1 MILPRYSTVFFRVR
15 LSVQP
20 WISLHFSFTSYTI
33 IKHSTLSGWLLRL
46 RTMKFTSWNLA
57 LNIQHA
63 CFLTVHPTTGTF
75 SPSIVFWSLCQV
87 ATAPPFILPVPPSFC
102 SLLTPPPN
110 SYYLLNSHYYFKNF
124 LSHSPHPLVPS
135 SFSSL
140 FSHMFS
146 LTRRLDNHGIT
157 YLPFQYPPTSCTS
170 LEQIG
175 VQNRA
180 ISKVRNARGLCF
192 QTSGA

>member
-1 MILPRYSTVFFRVR
+1 MDFASFL
-15 LSVQP
+15 
-20 WISLHFSFTSYTI
+20 LHFIHYHQTFNSE
-33 IKHSTLSGWLLRL
+33 WLLRL

-63 CFLTVHPTTGTF
+63 CFLTAICASHHWNFLTVHRFLKPLPGCYSTSFYPPCT
-75 SPSIVFWSLCQV
+75 SL
-87 ATAPPFILPVPPSFC
+87 F
-102 SLLTPPPN
+102 LLTADPTPKF
-110 SYYLLNSHYYFKNF
+110 LLSSQQPLLFIKNF
-124 LSHSPHPLVPS
+124 LSHSPHSLVPS
-135 SFSSL
+135 SFSPL
-140 FSHMFS
+140 FSQMFS

-175 VQNRA
+175 VQNRV